1 VHHRLVIIFEL
12 IGKIDNIETM
22 AVGSKIHD
30 VARLRK
36 MYGRGRWRKLKG
48 IGRIRLA
55 DASECD
61 AELHWYEAHGVGKR
75 EMKVKRLFD

>member
-1 VHHRLVIIFEL
+1 MLIFEL
-12 IGKIDNIETM
+12 IGEIENVETI

-48 IGRIRLA
+48 VGRVRLA
-55 DASECD
+55 DGSVFD
-61 AELHWYEAHGVGKR
+61 AELHWYEAHGIGKR
-75 EMKVKRLFD
+75 EMKVKQLFD

>member
-1 VHHRLVIIFEL
+1 MHHRFVIVFEL
-12 IGKIDNIETM
+12 IGKIENIEM
-22 AVGSKIHD
+22 IAVGSGIHD

-48 IGRIRLA
+48 IGRVRLA
-55 DASECD
+55 DGSECD

-75 EMKVKRLFD
+75 EMKVKQLFD